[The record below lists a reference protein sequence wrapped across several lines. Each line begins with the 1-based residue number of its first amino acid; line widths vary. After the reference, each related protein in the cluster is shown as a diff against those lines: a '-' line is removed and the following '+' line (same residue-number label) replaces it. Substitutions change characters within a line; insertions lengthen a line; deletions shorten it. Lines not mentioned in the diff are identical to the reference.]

1 MKQDAKSY
9 VKRCNWCQQYAL
21 IPRVPS
27 KTLNLVTIT
36 WLFAQWGMD
45 IVDPLP
51 TRVAQKKFFLIA
63 TDYFSKSV
71 EAKAYA
77 SIKDKD
83 VSKFIWKNI
92 VCQFRIPWAIV
103 TNNGP
108 QFDST
113 VFWTF
118 CSKLN
123 IKNLYSTPCYSQSN
137 GQIEM
142 TNKTPLNALKKRLEW
157 VKGKWVDEFL
167 GALWAY

>member
-1 MKQDAKSY
+1 MKQDVESY
-9 VKRCNWCQQYAL
+9 VKRCNWCQQYAP

-51 TRVAQKKFFLIA
+51 TRVAQKKFLLIA

-77 SIKDKD
+77 SIKDKN

>member
-1 MKQDAKSY
+1 
-9 VKRCNWCQQYAL
+9 
-21 IPRVPS
+21 
-27 KTLNLVTIT
+27 
-36 WLFAQWGMD
+36 MD
-45 IVDPLP
+45 IVGPLP
-51 TRVAQKKFFLIA
+51 TRVAQKKFLLIA
-63 TDYFSKSV
+63 IDYFSKWV
-71 EAKAYA
+71 EAKAYE

-113 VFWTF
+113 VFRTF

-137 GQIEM
+137 GQIEA
-142 TNKTPLNALKKRLEW
+142 TNKTLLNALKKRLEW
-157 VKGKWVDEFL
+157 VKGKWVDEVLAL
-167 GALWAY
+167 GISRFTPVLFHRWKTKMIENMKMMK